1 MHRHTISQVYIPT
14 LWLLLP
20 FLNPVVKAGDAGI
33 INDEKE
39 AKQRYKR
46 ALIFILGYTIMTLI
60 FVIFVYLRKQRCRR
74 INEEAEAAAAQHDE
88 HITTANRKLDTR
100 VIDSFP
106 EIIFPQ
112 TDGKFHFTDCHICLE
127 EFKEGEALV
136 MLPTCGHA
144 YHKHCIYRWMATT
157 NSCCPDCRHD
167 YGLVCDHV

>member
-1 MHRHTISQVYIPT
+1 MHRQAITQVYIPS

-20 FLNPVVKAGDAGI
+20 FLNPVVKAGDVDI
-33 INDEKE
+33 RNDEKE
-39 AKQRYKR
+39 AKRRYRR

-60 FVIFVYLRKQRCRR
+60 FVIFVYLRKQKCRR
-74 INEEAEAAAAQHDE
+74 TNEEAAAQHNE
-88 HITTANRKLDTR
+88 YGITTATRKLDTR

-106 EIIFPQ
+106 EIIFPH
-112 TDGKFHFTDCHICLE
+112 TDGKFHFADCHICLE
-127 EFKEGEALV
+127 EFKQGEGLV

-144 YHKHCIYRWMATT
+144 YHKQCIYRWMATR